1 MLRLRPRRACRCLLW
16 ADAARTG
23 TRRGGEGGSGT
34 AIGVAMMFPMLMLV
48 IILIQMLSDT
58 TRSEQALQA
67 VANRAA
73 RTAAL
78 CCYRVDG
85 TDGAVA
91 VVRAG
96 LESVTSAAAGNRIY
110 CNNDLAGTARVVFI
124 DVDDDEVTTGPVPP
138 GGTAYVFLTCRI
150 PPQIIGGFGI
160 PALDA
165 ERLLVGAATIDPF
178 RSRSGT

>member
-1 MLRLRPRRACRCLLW
+1 
-16 ADAARTG
+16 
-23 TRRGGEGGSGT
+23 
-34 AIGVAMMFPMLMLV
+34 MFPVLMMV
-48 IILIQMLSDT
+48 IVLIQMLSDT

-73 RTAAL
+73 RVAAL
-78 CCYRVDG
+78 CCYQIDG
-85 TDGAVA
+85 TGGAVA
-91 VVRAG
+91 TVRAG
-96 LESVTSAAAGNRIY
+96 LERVTDATAGNRIY
-110 CNNDLAGTARVVFI
+110 CNNDMAGDASVFFI
-124 DVDDDEVTTGPVPP
+124 DVSDNVVATGAVPP

-178 RSRSGT
+178 RSRSGA